1 MDLKNRLGTGKAIS
15 LKMIWKPVKGQ
26 DIVMTI
32 NFALGITTPT
42 SLQFYSADVN
52 SDNIIDILD
61 IVNVINIILD

>member
-1 MDLKNRLGTGKAIS
+1 MPGEINFDSIVDRL
-15 LKMIWKPVKGQ
+15 